1 LTPFFVVE
9 TAKRSFPDKRLNHFW
24 YPEHIAGQCKPQ
36 QLALSL
42 GGAGAGKQSEELKK
56 GEVP

>member
-1 LTPFFVVE
+1 VE

-24 YPEHIAGQCKPQ
+24 YPEHIAAQCKPQ

-42 GGAGAGKQSEELKK
+42 GGAGKQSEELKK
-56 GEVP
+56 GEVPKPSSK